1 MHAPC
6 TPLNIKFNLKQLS
19 DFPGVAALN
28 QITSNIPVAL
38 VADNHAFELPFDCC
52 PPQHSFEELAKEIEG
67 LRAHAKQ
74 LANQNDQL
82 KQTIDSI
89 YTSPTEKRE
98 LLAQLEQK
106 HGISRRRA
114 CRLLSFA
121 RSTCWYRSSSG
132 NTALAETKAA
142 IITLSK
148 TALIQ
153 RLKKLARQAENG
165 FLPLD
170 QNLQSQFEYGL
181 NRIGLAKAALLSQS
195 NLKLAIEIFSVWCR
209 QEKA

>member
-1 MHAPC
+1 MHAAC
-6 TPLNIKFNLKQLS
+6 TPLNIKFNLKQS
-19 DFPGVAALN
+19 ANSPGVAALN

-38 VADNHAFELPFDCC
+38 VEDNRVVELSFDCS
-52 PPQHSFEELAKEIEG
+52 PPQNTFEELAKEIEG
-67 LRAHAKQ
+67 LRANAEQ

-114 CRLLSFA
+114 CRLLTFA

-132 NTALAETKAA
+132 NTALAETKTA
-142 IITLSK
+142 ITTLSK
-148 TALIQ
+148 PALIQ

-170 QNLQSQFEYGL
+170 KNLQSQFEYGL
-181 NRIGLAKAALLSQS
+181 NRIGLVKVALLSQS
-195 NLKLAIEIFSVWCR
+195 NLKLAVEIFSVWCR

>member
-1 MHAPC
+1 MHAAC
-6 TPLNIKFNLKQLS
+6 TPLRITFTLS
-19 DFPGVAALN
+19 LATFPEVAALN

-38 VADNHAFELPFDCC
+38 IGNNHDVEHTLDCS
-52 PPQHSFEELAKEIEG
+52 PTQNTFEELAQDIERMRDQAKI
-67 LRAHAKQ
+67 LAH
-74 LANQNDQL
+74 QNDEL

-89 YTSPTEKRE
+89 YTSPAEKRE
-98 LLAQLEQK
+98 LLTQLEQK

-114 CRLLSFA
+114 CRLLTFA
-121 RSTCWYRSSSG
+121 RSTCWYRSTSG
-132 NTALAETKAA
+132 NTTVAETKTA
-142 IITLSK
+142 ITTLSK
-148 TALIQ
+148 PALIQ

-181 NRIGLAKAALLSQS
+181 NRIGLSGAALLSRS

-209 QEKA
+209 QENA

>member
-1 MHAPC
+1 M
-6 TPLNIKFNLKQLS
+6 
-19 DFPGVAALN
+19 N

-38 VADNHAFELPFDCC
+38 VADNRAVEHLLECS
-52 PPQHSFEELAKEIEG
+52 PPQSIFEQLAKEIER
-67 LRAHAKQ
+67 LRANAEQ
-74 LANQNDQL
+74 LASQNDEL

-106 HGISRRRA
+106 HAISRRRA

-132 NTALAETKAA
+132 STTLAEAKTA
-142 IITLSK
+142 ITTLPKS
-148 TALIQ
+148 ALIQ

-165 FLPLD
+165 FLPMD

-181 NRIGLAKAALLSQS
+181 NRIGLAGAALLSRS
-195 NLKLAIEIFSVWCR
+195 NLKLAIEIFSVWYR
-209 QEKA
+209 QEQA